1 MEKLPLV
8 IVLLAA
14 LLIPLMMGKFKINVF
29 PSIVAEIIVGIIL
42 GKSVLNII
50 EIGDYLEIF
59 SSFGVVFLVF
69 LSGMEI
75 DFSLFKKK
83 EETSDDDTKTVN
95 PLKIALT
102 AYLTMLVLSFA
113 VSYFFHF
120 SGLFEDY
127 WLLFIIFT
135 SIALG
140 IVIASLKERELLSQ
154 PFGQTIL
161 LIAVLGEITPLVLL
175 TVYSSV
181 FGSADSNLWMILLI
195 LGVAALLLR
204 FKKVYTFFEEIDK
217 VTTQLD
223 IRLAFF
229 IILTL
234 VAVAEG
240 TGAESVL
247 GAFLAGIVMKLLKPR
262 ESTVE
267 KLDSFGY
274 GFFIPIYFIVTG
286 VKLDLSSIFS
296 DAKTLLLIP
305 LFFISFFL
313 TRILVIP
320 ILNRHF
326 KRANA
331 WAGTFLS
338 ATTLTLILPILE
350 VAEQV
355 GAVNDNEKGALILAS
370 VLTCVFFPLFYNK
383 LYQNEP
389 TENRPTRV
397 SIIGTNSL
405 TMAVANELLK
415 KNYEVNLLT
424 DDEQAYHTFNSEGR
438 VQLVSSMVEHFPEHL
453 TPTTTDVLIINYDD
467 TDNESQMARLAKE
480 RGIERVIVHFE
491 TNNIVEDTYSE
502 LSNYGIEIFSTFDAQ
517 ASLLRTMVETPS
529 IMKIIDDTET
539 GLYEAT
545 VKNSRYAGI
554 PIKQLPFVDA
564 MTISN
569 IRRGNQLLTP
579 HGNTIIEL
587 DDHLIFTG
595 QKEEITG
602 IKQQLERKN

>member
-83 EETSDDDTKTVN
+83 EETSDDDTKAIN
-95 PLKIALT
+95 PLKVALT

-502 LSNYGIEIFSTFDAQ
+502 LSDYGIEIFSTFDAQ

-569 IRRGNQLLTP
+569 IRRGDQLLTP

-595 QKEEITG
+595 QKEKITG

>member
-83 EETSDDDTKTVN
+83 EETSDEDTKAVN

-383 LYQNEP
+383 LYQKEP

-424 DDEQAYHTFNSEGR
+424 DDEQAYYTFNSEGR

-467 TDNESQMARLAKE
+467 TDNESQMAWLAKE

-502 LSNYGIEIFSTFDAQ
+502 LSDYGIEIFSTFDAQ

-569 IRRGNQLLTP
+569 IRRGDQLLTP

-595 QKEEITG
+595 QKEEIKG

>member
-83 EETSDDDTKTVN
+83 EETSDDDTKAIN
-95 PLKIALT
+95 PLKVALT

-502 LSNYGIEIFSTFDAQ
+502 LSDYGIEIFSTFDAQ

-569 IRRGNQLLTP
+569 IRRGDQLLTP